1 MVRKTLWCWLPPVI
15 NKSPKLVCKV
25 YCAQYHL
32 LFCLF
37 KRILFSLNFFIT
49 CFPLVWPLFLPP
61 SNNKLRSIQTF
72 ITVDFFF
79 LQHSFA
85 STKYALTGSLLIWC
99 SFGPSLT
106 AWYHKQH
113 YTITS
118 SNAVQFSEKN
128 NGNPAPLAITTTKC
142 HNKIRTIFTVV
153 YMCMRMMCLFGFVSA
168 CVLFCMTVVACCVNQ
183 IEYSEAS
190 IIATFNQ
197 MDQTNAITWN
207 GMKIRSICS
216 ANLINIYVLANFYFS
231 PWLWVAGEAL
241 YFVCCLCSSA
251 VTNNGGGE

>member
-1 MVRKTLWCWLPPVI
+1 MLNITCYFASSSEFCSRWI
-15 NKSPKLVCKV
+15 SSSLVFRLYGRC
-25 YCAQYHL
+25 
-32 LFCLF
+32 FCL
-37 KRILFSLNFFIT
+37 RPTTNF
-49 CFPLVWPLFLPP
+49 VP
-61 SNNKLRSIQTF
+61 SKHLSQWT
-72 ITVDFFF
+72 FFF

-153 YMCMRMMCLFGFVSA
+153 YMCMRMMCLFGYVSA